1 MVSVRRQRQ
10 LLGIEGLS
18 ASREF
23 WLLPIPC
30 AIRTARLH
38 YPTLLGTLAAIM
50 FTFAL
55 ATRRIELLGE
65 SQSLSAATRI
75 VRMRQNLGKIIGELK
90 KAHRIPQELV
100 EVHSSRPPARRRRSA
115 PPARLRGDL
124 GPRRQQARPV
134 GRLHHRHFLLPP
146 KCSSWSAPR
155 KPAQGRVALH
165 LLRRNG
171 NRSRQAKPKRYPR
184 GAVERLPSRSSR
196 PRCRC
201 REAFRG

>member
-1 MVSVRRQRQ
+1 MVSVKRQRQ

-23 WLLPIPC
+23 WLLPLPC
-30 AIRTARLH
+30 AIRTACLH

-65 SQSLSAATRI
+65 SPSLSAATRI
-75 VRMRQNLGKIIGELK
+75 IRMRQNLGKIIGELK

-100 EVHSSRPPARRRRSA
+100 EVHSSRPSARQRRLA

-134 GRLHHRHFLLPP
+134 GRRRQLLLPR
-146 KCSSWSAPR
+146 KCSS
-155 KPAQGRVALH
+155 
-165 LLRRNG
+165 
-171 NRSRQAKPKRYPR
+171 
-184 GAVERLPSRSSR
+184 
-196 PRCRC
+196 
-201 REAFRG
+201 